1 MRWLILILLT
11 GCAPTYSWME
21 SGERHCDAAKLRAG
35 EVCAIEVF
43 AAPPWP
49 RGL

>member
-1 MRWLILILLT
+1 MRALLFLLLT

-21 SGERHCDAAKLRAG
+21 SGERHCHAVTLRAG
-35 EVCAIEVF
+35 EVCAVEVF
-43 AAPPWP
+43 AYPPWP